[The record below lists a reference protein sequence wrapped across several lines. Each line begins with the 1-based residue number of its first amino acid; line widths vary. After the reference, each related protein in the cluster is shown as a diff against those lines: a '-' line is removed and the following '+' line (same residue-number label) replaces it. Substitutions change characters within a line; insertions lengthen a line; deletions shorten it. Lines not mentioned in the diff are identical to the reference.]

1 VIEEMTITIV
11 EEMTTT
17 IVEETMM
24 TEIEDI
30 EMMIVIEEMIMNE
43 MMKEDLMY

>member
-1 VIEEMTITIV
+1 MIEEMTITIV